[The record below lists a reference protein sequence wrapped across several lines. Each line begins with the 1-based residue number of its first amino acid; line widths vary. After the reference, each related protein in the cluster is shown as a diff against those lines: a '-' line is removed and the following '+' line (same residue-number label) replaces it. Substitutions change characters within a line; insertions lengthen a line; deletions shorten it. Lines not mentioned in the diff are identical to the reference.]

1 MGIGAILS
9 WAVFGL
15 VVGVIAKLIWP
26 GRQPAGCLT
35 TILVGVAGSMVGGMI
50 TYALTGGPEGN
61 YHPASWVMSIIGA
74 IVVLWIYGATMS
86 RPGGY

>member
-1 MGIGAILS
+1 MNIAQLVA

-15 VVGVIAKLIWP
+15 VVGLVARLIWP
-26 GRQPAGCLT
+26 GRQPIGCLPT
-35 TILVGVAGSMVGGMI
+35 VLLGVSGSMVGGMI
-50 TYALTGGPEGN
+50 TYALTGGPERD

-86 RPGGY
+86 RQGPQ

>member
-1 MGIGAILS
+1 MGPGTLIG

-15 VVGVIAKLIWP
+15 VVGAVARLIWP
-26 GRQPAGCLT
+26 GRQPIGCLT
-35 TILVGVAGSMVGGMI
+35 TMVLGVSGSMVGGMI
-50 TYALTGGPEGN
+50 TYALTGGPERQ

-86 RPGGY
+86 RPGQP